1 MPIPEFKPY
10 PLKLVYPKFDSPLM
24 DLVIELD
31 YLRKKEIA
39 VTCHPEIFRQLK
51 HIFHT
56 LESLGSARIEGNN
69 TSIAEYIETKI
80 EEAGLAA
87 PGIQEIINMENTM
100 TFIEDVINEN
110 PIDQGLV
117 CEIHKRIVMELPV
130 PPNGEGDIHPGNYR
144 QEEVTKGGAVHL
156 PPSPWDINK
165 YMKELFDFIKSNDPP
180 KYDLLK
186 TAIVHHRF
194 VWIHPFTNGNGR
206 VVRMITYAMLIKQG
220 FRVNAGRIINP
231 SAIFCSDHNL
241 YYQYLSRADSGKEE
255 GILEWCC
262 YVLRGL
268 KEEIEKVD
276 RLANISYLF
285 NKILIPAIDYSA
297 RRKFISGLDAR
308 ILKVAA
314 EKQEVQASDFKHIFQ
329 GKLPQ
334 EISRQIK
341 RLREIKMLYPV
352 QENARK
358 YILKF
363 NNNYLLRGVMY
374 AMDQEGL
381 LPVSYE

>member
-1 MPIPEFKPY
+1 MPMPEFKPY
-10 PLKLVYPKFDSPLM
+10 PLELVYPEFDSSLT
-24 DLVIELD
+24 DLIIDLD

-56 LESLGSARIEGNN
+56 LESIGSARIEGNN
-69 TSIAEYIETKI
+69 TTIAEYIETRL
-80 EEAGLAA
+80 EEAERSA
-87 PGIQEIINMENTM
+87 PGIKEIVNMENAM
-100 TFIEDVINEN
+100 TFIEHVINEIQ
-110 PIDQGLV
+110 IDQGFIR
-117 CEIHKRIVMELPV
+117 EIHKRIVDGLPV
-130 PPNGEGDIHPGNYR
+130 SPNGEGDIHPGSYR
-144 QEEVTKGGAVHL
+144 QEEVSIARAIHL
-156 PPSPWDINK
+156 PPPPWDINK

-186 TAIVHHRF
+186 TAIAHHRF

-206 VVRMITYAMLIKQG
+206 VVRMLTYAMLIKQG
-220 FRVNAGRIINP
+220 FRVNIGRIINP
-231 SAIFCSDHNL
+231 SAVFCSDRNQ
-241 YYQYLSRADSGKEE
+241 YYQYLSRADSGREE
-255 GILEWCC
+255 DVLEWCT
-262 YVLRGL
+262 YVLKGL

-276 RLANISYLF
+276 RLADFSYLF
-285 NKILIPAIDYSA
+285 HKILVPAIDYSEK
-297 RRKFISGLDAR
+297 RKFISGIDAH
-308 ILKVAA
+308 ILKIAA
-314 EKQEVQASDFKHIFQ
+314 EKQEVQASDLKNIFQ

-341 RLREIKMLYPV
+341 RLRETKMLYPV

-363 NNNYLLRGVMY
+363 NNNYLLRGTMY